1 MALEDSMCNVCG
13 GPSEIGNRQTFQFV
27 DGLVRVLCLGC
38 CTKAKVKTGVYR
50 ITDAIVDKDNELWAL
65 YREKEPGFVT
75 VAERNSLGEISGTI
89 VT

>member
-1 MALEDSMCNVCG
+1 MALEDSTCDVCG
-13 GPSEIGNRQTFQFV
+13 GSCKIGNRQTFEFV
-27 DGLVRVLCLGC
+27 DGVVKILCHDC
-38 CTKAKVKTGVYR
+38 YNEAKVKTGVYR
-50 ITDAIVDKDNELWAL
+50 ITDAIVDKDNELWTL